1 MRTITIV
8 CAALACGLSGAS
20 LACEMPGVVLI
31 PAKDAIAGKE
41 AEVQT
46 AANAYFAGVRA
57 YVQCVQVELTAA
69 GGDDA
74 PELTKT
80 TLLKRAT
87 FALNESKAIE
97 QLLKDAGFVQRTPP

>member
-8 CAALACGLSGAS
+8 CAALACGMSGAS
-20 LACEMPGVVLI
+20 LACEMPALVII

-46 AANAYFAGVRA
+46 AANTYFAGVRA

-74 PELTKT
+74 PALTRT

-87 FALNESKAIE
+87 FAANESKVIE
-97 QLLKDAGFVQRTPP
+97 QLLKDAGFIQRPPP